1 MPVSS
6 FTSSG
11 VQRVKWDNR
20 SRELG
25 EGLAWVRVT
34 VITVLVA
41 FRVGGVVN
49 NDTIKNLPSTLERLC
64 LHGLSIIL

>member
-1 MPVSS
+1 MNAGSSVRYMAIGSCAVRSPPCASVSS
-6 FTSSG
+6 FRPSG

-34 VITVLVA
+34 VIAVLVA
-41 FRVGGVVN
+41 FRVWGV
-49 NDTIKNLPSTLERLC
+49 E
-64 LHGLSIIL
+64 